1 MPRTRGIRFRRK
13 NTDYLRDG
21 AQQNVV
27 QVNEL
32 NEKSKLQSD
41 YKAKLGELGLTE
53 IDIESCEVG
62 DYWKEEL
69 TDLIVQYE
77 STFSRDKLDCGE
89 VKNTVH
95 RIRLKD
101 EKPFRLPYRRVP
113 PTHYQKLR
121 QTLGNFPVISECAP
135 SNARE
140 QHGFSRGKL
149 EVVST
154 EGVRAVFESCLNWE
168 ASSTVNSVHLA
179 QNNHFAH
186 GGASTLPVF
195 SMEDVRRKQKADPT
209 VSRVAFFVERK
220 TRPSRRE
227 RDNETA
233 PVIRLL
239 KHWERFEVKDGVLY
253 RRSKD
258 RVGKVRYQLVLPLS
272 LRIVALRGTHDD
284 AGHQGQSR
292 TLHLV
297 RQRFFWSGMD
307 ADVKKYVSHCKR
319 CVVGKTQEP
328 EARAPLESIRTN
340 APLELVC
347 MDFWS
352 AEGAHGESIDVLVI
366 TDHFTKLAHAFPC
379 PNQTAKVVAQK
390 LWNNFFCV
398 YGFPQRIHSDK
409 GANFESK
416 LIAEL
421 LLVSGVEKSH
431 TTPYHP
437 MGNGQTERF
446 NRTLG
451 SMIRSLPPRA
461 KEKWPQIIQT
471 LTFSYNCTTHET
483 TGFAPFYLMFGR
495 IPKLP
500 VDVMFGSALRNE
512 DVQTYDEY
520 VKSFQKDLREA
531 VHIAKSNTTDAQR
544 KQAQVYNKR
553 SKGAPLEVGDRV
565 LLVNKKER
573 GKGKLADKWDSAVHV
588 VIWKDPS
595 LPIYRVENPTTKN
608 SKVVHRN
615 FLLPVNFLPLEEPDI
630 ESTVVST
637 LSEEDKDQIEDQRS
651 LFSMGRESRSSRTV
665 LWKI

>member
-1 MPRTRGIRFRRK
+1 
-13 NTDYLRDG
+13 
-21 AQQNVV
+21 
-27 QVNEL
+27 
-32 NEKSKLQSD
+32 
-41 YKAKLGELGLTE
+41 
-53 IDIESCEVG
+53 
-62 DYWKEEL
+62 
-69 TDLIVQYE
+69 
-77 STFSRDKLDCGE
+77 
-89 VKNTVH
+89 
-95 RIRLKD
+95 
-101 EKPFRLPYRRVP
+101 
-113 PTHYQKLR
+113 
-121 QTLGNFPVISECAP
+121 
-135 SNARE
+135 
-140 QHGFSRGKL
+140 
-149 EVVST
+149 
-154 EGVRAVFESCLNWE
+154 
-168 ASSTVNSVHLA
+168 
-179 QNNHFAH
+179 
-186 GGASTLPVF
+186 
-195 SMEDVRRKQKADPT
+195 
-209 VSRVAFFVERK
+209 
-220 TRPSRRE
+220 
-227 RDNETA
+227 
-233 PVIRLL
+233 
-239 KHWERFEVKDGVLY
+239 
-253 RRSKD
+253 
-258 RVGKVRYQLVLPLS
+258 
-272 LRIVALRGTHDD
+272 
-284 AGHQGQSR
+284 
-292 TLHLV
+292 
-297 RQRFFWSGMD
+297 MD

-366 TDHFTKLAHAFPC
+366 TDHFTKLSHAFPC

-500 VDVMFGSALRNE
+500 VDVMFGGALRNE

-651 LFSMGRESRSSRTV
+651 LFSMGRESRSSRTAAWIFEGAAFKAPQSTGRCAV
-665 LWKI
+665 KTKEHVTEWEKSVCVSQTREKDHSTRSESEHTESSSDEREPSDMNSGSERSENENNVHELQPKQLHSGEGERHEESVNDQSVQGESIVMSSDAGSISRSFESPKPQATKVDEGRESPQELSL